1 MERTA
6 LDGLPR
12 GLAMAMLE
20 CNSLGELRS
29 LSPMP
34 DEAQRLIDAA
44 VVEVGLDRLVI
55 AADVMAEGLITIV
68 TDPLSVMEIY
78 WEKQAR
84 RGTPQRTMIPGARG
98 QNAGPGDRTGVRLPI
113 YATTDEFELN
123 IRLLRASQRSGAPLD
138 VSGAAS
144 ATRNVNEAIEDAFI
158 NGAGLVV
165 DGHSTPGLLNAPNA
179 SSYAY
184 VDGEAWTA
192 AGHSGEDI
200 VNDVLGMI
208 DLAQENRRFGPYN
221 LYIPTA
227 YGNRINADFKANG
240 SLTIRQRLEELE
252 AGGRKLRIRVADQ
265 LPANR
270 VSLVQMT
277 KDVVDMVSGMEPTT
291 FSWADGPGWELH
303 TIVMAFM
310 IPRVRD
316 DFEGNSGIVNGYLT
330 L

>member
-12 GLAMAMLE
+12 SLAMAMLQ
-20 CNSLGELRS
+20 CNTLGELRS

-34 DEAQRLIDAA
+34 DEAQRLIDTA
-44 VVEVGLDRLVI
+44 VVEVGMDRLVI
-55 AADVMAEGLITIV
+55 AADVMAERLV
-68 TDPLSVMEIY
+68 TNVADPLSVMEIY

-144 ATRNVNEAIEDAFI
+144 ATRNVNEAVEDAFI

-165 DGHSTPGLLNAPNA
+165 DGHTTPGLLNAPNA
-179 SSYAY
+179 SSIAY
-184 VDGEAWTA
+184 KDNEAWDA
-192 AGHSGEDI
+192 VGHSGEDI
-200 VNDVLGMI
+200 VDDVLSMFSE
-208 DLAQENRRFGPYN
+208 AEANHRYGPFN
-221 LYIPTA
+221 LYVPTR
-227 YGNRINADFKANG
+227 YGNKLNKRYD
-240 SLTIRQRLEELE
+240 STDPMTIRQALENLE
-252 AGGRKLRIRVADQ
+252 AGGRKLRVRVADQ
-265 LPANR
+265 MPANR
-270 VSLVQMT
+270 TSLVQMT
-277 KDVVDMVSGMEPTT
+277 KDVVDMVVGMEPTT

-316 DFEGNSGIVNGYLT
+316 DYEGQSGIVNGYTSL
-330 L
+330 